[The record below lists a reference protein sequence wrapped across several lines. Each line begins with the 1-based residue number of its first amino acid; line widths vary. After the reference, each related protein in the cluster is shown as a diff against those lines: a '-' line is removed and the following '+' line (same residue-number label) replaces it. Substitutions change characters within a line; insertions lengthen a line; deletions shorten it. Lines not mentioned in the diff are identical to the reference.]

1 MAVFR
6 RSELDTVTSSQKSSE
21 SGNLEKELVT
31 WTANSWKNPTS
42 PLFFAAITV
51 PFHRPP
57 PRDKIPVGSPSPRV
71 RPHFH
76 AERKSYKIS
85 MQHSDQTESPS
96 NRSESDLRASKY
108 NSLITNY
115 GRRREEEEREK
126 GERGGERE
134 DESLRLTRVS
144 KTRRRPMDGMGGGVT
159 CRPLAVRSRDRA

>member
-31 WTANSWKNPTS
+31 WTANPWKNPTS

-57 PRDKIPVGSPSPRV
+57 PPDKIPVGSPSPRV

-85 MQHSDQTESPS
+85 MQHSDQTES
-96 NRSESDLRASKY
+96 DLARIDPNQIFARLSIRLLRIMGGDERKRR
-108 NSLITNY
+108 
-115 GRRREEEEREK
+115 GRK
-126 GERGGERE
+126 ERGVAKGRMK
-134 DESLRLTRVS
+134 VF
-144 KTRRRPMDGMGGGVT
+144 V
-159 CRPLAVRSRDRA
+159 